1 MPGTRKLGR
10 KTAHRMSM
18 LRGLVTYLLE
28 NGKIET
34 TLTRAKEVSALA
46 DEMITLGKKGTLA
59 ARREAL
65 AFITKET
72 VVKKVFDQL
81 AAAYEGKNG
90 GYTQIYKL
98 GPRRGDGADMAL
110 IRLVAVEEKKEETPA
125 PEKKK
130 ATRKSTKKAAE
141 ETVEAPAAAEEA
153 VEAPAAEE
161 TPAAE

>member
-130 ATRKSTKKAAE
+130 ATRKATKKAEEAVEAPAAVEETPAE
-141 ETVEAPAAAEEA
+141 ETVEAPAAE
-153 VEAPAAEE
+153 
-161 TPAAE
+161 